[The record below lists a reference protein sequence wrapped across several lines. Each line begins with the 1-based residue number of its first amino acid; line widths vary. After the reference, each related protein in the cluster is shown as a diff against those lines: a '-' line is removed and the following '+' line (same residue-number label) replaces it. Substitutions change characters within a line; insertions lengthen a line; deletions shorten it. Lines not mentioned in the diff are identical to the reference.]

1 MNKKINV
8 IASVGLLAG
17 ALFGIAGSI
26 VTSPVKQIIMYEISS
41 VGLTAACVLL
51 AIKFLKEE
59 SDLIASGFLL
69 LAIAEAV
76 MSGGNSLGQ
85 IGGQPSFAAGMALY
99 VPAFLF
105 IGFSKGFP
113 LWTRFTI
120 IAAAIPFLISASKIF
135 SGGQVL
141 STSPLP
147 GAGYGL
153 FTITIIGWVIFLLRQ
168 NIRKS
173 VE

>member
-1 MNKKINV
+1 MKSKLNS
-8 IASVGLLAG
+8 IAASGLLAG

-26 VTSPVKQIIMYEISS
+26 FTSPVMQIVMYEISS
-41 VGLTAACVLL
+41 VGLVAACVLL
-51 AIKFLKEE
+51 AIKFLNEKA
-59 SDLIASGFLL
+59 DFIATGFLL

-76 MSGGNSLGQ
+76 MSGGNASGQ
-85 IGGQPSFAAGMALY
+85 IAGQPSFAAGMALY

-105 IGFSKGFP
+105 IGLSKGFP
-113 LWTRFTI
+113 LWTRITI
-120 IAAAIPFLISASKIF
+120 ITASVPFLIAASIIF

-153 FTITIIGWVIFLLRQ
+153 LSITIIGWVIFLLQ
-168 NIRKS
+168 QRKKQLK
-173 VE
+173 E

>member
-1 MNKKINV
+1 MKSNLNR
-8 IASVGLLAG
+8 IASAGLLAG
-17 ALFGIAGSI
+17 ALFGILGSI
-26 VTSPVKQIIMYEISS
+26 FTSPVMQMVMYEISS

-51 AIKFLKEE
+51 SIKFLNEKNEF
-59 SDLIASGFLL
+59 IATGFLL

-76 MSGGNSLGQ
+76 MSGGNASGQ
-85 IGGQPSFAAGMALY
+85 IEGQATFGAGMALY

-105 IGFSKGFP
+105 IGLSKGFP
-113 LWTRFTI
+113 MWSRITI
-120 IAAAIPFLISASKIF
+120 IAASIPFLIAASIIF

-153 FTITIIGWVIFLLRQ
+153 LSITIIGWVTFLFRQ
-168 NIRKS
+168 SNSKS
-173 VE
+173 LE